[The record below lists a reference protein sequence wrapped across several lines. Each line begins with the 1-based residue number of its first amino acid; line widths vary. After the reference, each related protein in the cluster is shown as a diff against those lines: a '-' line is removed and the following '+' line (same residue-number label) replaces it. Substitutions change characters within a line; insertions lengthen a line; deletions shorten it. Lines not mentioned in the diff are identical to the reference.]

1 MPEPLPKSPSFR
13 KQPVPQ
19 PPSPAAVGEGMPVT
33 PAPGGGTLPLPTDGA
48 ILSDWDK
55 QQLRH
60 VGWEE
65 GQEIPPDFA
74 QKIKQAQKQAQA
86 DLDVA
91 REGLIAQGQ
100 KAGGKVKIGKE
111 LNLADLPA
119 TQQEEL
125 RVVLAGYQEHVEEE
139 RARQAVIAAQEAR
152 VVPNADPS
160 VAQAHRTAL
169 AAEDQ
174 TAALAGASPQLPEV
188 EIVPPGQVLEPSQL
202 PPEIR
207 PREGAKIAGIENV
220 APFVTNPGPPQPG
233 QPPPQAVEQPS
244 PEVPPTDQV
253 ADAGGVNPVSYCPR
267 CMWDVRQPWE
277 LQPEDTDKEQFVAAI
292 LGGTRF
298 TKLISVMGGRL
309 QITYRSLTSQ
319 ETDLVFTQLG
329 IDLRQEKLLDD
340 AQYFMQLQVYRL
352 AMSVERIE
360 NGNNDVLAEIP
371 PIFEIEYDPPGP
383 GEPEGTRL
391 VELVKWF
398 NDEAAPQE
406 SMRRIIA
413 QHHRQFQRL
422 VEALEAMTSE
432 PDFWKGIA
440 LPT

>member
-1 MPEPLPKSPSFR
+1 MPDPPKSPSFR

-19 PPSPAAVGEGMPVT
+19 PPSPAATGEGIPIT
-33 PAPGGGTLPLPTDGA
+33 PAPGGGTLPIPTGDV

-55 QQLRH
+55 QQLSH
-60 VGWEE
+60 IGWEE
-65 GQEIPPDFA
+65 GQKLPPDFA
-74 QKIKQAQKQAQA
+74 RQIKQVQKQAQA
-86 DLDVA
+86 DVDTA
-91 REGLIAQGQ
+91 REDLIAQGQ

-119 TQQEEL
+119 ARQEEL
-125 RVVLAGYQEHVEEE
+125 RGVLADYQEYAKKEQ
-139 RARQAVIAAQEAR
+139 ARQDIVAAQEAK

-160 VAQAHRTAL
+160 VAQAHRTAM

-174 TAALAGASPQLPEV
+174 TAASAAAGLPEV
-188 EIVPPGQVLEPSQL
+188 EIRPPRQASESPQL

-207 PREGAKIAGIENV
+207 PRDGAEIAGMENV
-220 APFVTNPGPPQPG
+220 APFVTHPGPPQPER
-233 QPPPQAVEQPS
+233 PPPRAKEQPS
-244 PEVPPTDQV
+244 PEVPPADQV

-319 ETDLVFTQLG
+319 ETDLVFKQLG
-329 IDLRQEKLLDD
+329 IDLRQEKLFDD

-371 PIFEIEYDPPGP
+371 PVFEIEYDPPGP
-383 GEPEGTRL
+383 DEPEETQL
-391 VELVKWF
+391 TKLVKWF
-398 NDEAAPQE
+398 NNEAAPQE
-406 SMRRIIA
+406 SMRRIVA

-440 LPT
+440 SPT

>member
-1 MPEPLPKSPSFR
+1 MPDPPKSPSFR

-19 PPSPAAVGEGMPVT
+19 PPSPAATGEGIPIT
-33 PAPGGGTLPLPTDGA
+33 PAPGGGVLPLPAGNV

-55 QQLRH
+55 QQLSH
-60 VGWEE
+60 IGWEE
-65 GQEIPPDFA
+65 GQDIPPDFA
-74 QKIKQAQKQAQA
+74 QQIKRVQKEAQT
-86 DLDVA
+86 DVDAA
-91 REGLIAQGQ
+91 REDLIAQGK

-125 RVVLAGYQEHVEEE
+125 RGVLADYQEFVKEDQ
-139 RARQAVIAAQEAR
+139 ARQAVAMAQEAR

-174 TAALAGASPQLPEV
+174 VVASPQLPELPEV
-188 EIVPPGQVLEPSQL
+188 EIRPPRQVPEPSQL

-207 PREGAKIAGIENV
+207 PREGTEVAGMENV
-220 APFVTNPGPPQPG
+220 APFVTHPGPPQPE

-244 PEVPPTDQV
+244 PEVPPADQV
-253 ADAGGVNPVSYCPR
+253 VDAGGVNPVSYCPR

-319 ETDLVFTQLG
+319 ETDLVFKQLG

-360 NGNNDVLAEIP
+360 NGDNDILAEIP

-383 GEPEGTRL
+383 GEPEETRL
-391 VELVKWF
+391 VKLVEWF
-398 NDEAAPQE
+398 NKDAAPQE